1 METKSSLIIPG
12 KTQLIVQEQQDR
24 IIRPFIHQRQIVSAP
39 YAFPDVS
46 YFELCGG
53 YGCGKSFSIVLMIIV
68 LAKRYQGW
76 DIQIALSST
85 TITLLNKTV
94 ILDLQ
99 KFFKKTGSGFN
110 YNQKDNILTI
120 GTVRFLLIASGQPTD
135 IYGPN
140 VHITLC
146 DEVDELPELKAIEAH
161 KALSERTRL
170 TLPDGRKPFIMYF
183 STVHGYR
190 GLYKI
195 VQELRSSNLPNV
207 LIRGLTKNNT
217 SLDPQYVKNLYAIYD
232 EQERLAYLEG
242 RFVNLQS
249 GRVYGNYD
257 EDKCKCAPFEITPD
271 YIVRIGQD
279 LNSGFSKAVAV
290 VKKDKKLYIVR
301 GWSFKEIG
309 GGPAIMRNT
318 YPQNQILWFPD
329 SAGKE
334 ILKGYKQ
341 EIIDNGIQCRIGS
354 SNPRILDRV
363 FYINKLFKMGLLKVF
378 DCKETNELSE
388 ALKVRAF
395 NDLGQPEKG
404 KGEHAPDHFCFV
416 AGTMIATADG
426 WRPIETI
433 NKGDLVLTEKGYKKV
448 RAAGFTGKRHVIT
461 RAGLTGT
468 PDHPIRCD
476 DYNYEPLATAREC
489 YQILWEDAEWLKLLN
504 SMESSIG
511 DTQKQRIRAIEN
523 TILQAKARE
532 WRAKLATFTETC
544 GKQLMEKYHQ
554 DVTYTI
560 RTAIQQTMT
569 FQTSNA
575 WRELN
580 TIKNIIQSESRI
592 HLQRMITRKPL
603 TGIEAQQGTNGT
615 QGPHESTNENVRFAE
630 PFTRLKETKERTG
643 PGSVSAPDIAH
654 KSTTTESVED
664 VYNLSVSGTR
674 TYFANGVL
682 VHNCDS
688 LEYVIYRIVRSDPDF
703 MHLKELSREAVQEH
717 GYINIAGQSA

>member
-1 METKSSLIIPG
+1 MEPQNKIITPAR
-12 KTQLIVQEQQDR
+12 IVQPG
-24 IIRPFIHQRQIVSAP
+24 ITPFIHQRQIVSAP
-39 YAFPDVS
+39 FAFPDVS

-53 YGCGKSFSIVLMIIV
+53 YGCGKSFSIVLTVIL
-68 LAKRYQGW
+68 LAKRYQGQ
-76 DIQIALSST
+76 DITIALCST

-99 KFFKKTGSGFN
+99 KLFKKTGSRFD
-110 YNQKDNILTI
+110 YNQKDNIITI
-120 GTVRFLLIASGQPTD
+120 GTVRFLLIATGQPTD

-146 DEVDELPELKAIEAH
+146 DEVDELPEMKAIEAH

-170 TLPDGRKPFIMYF
+170 TLPDGRKPFIIYY

-309 GGPAIMRNT
+309 GGPAIMRST
-318 YPQNQILWFPD
+318 YPEHKIQWFPD

-341 EIIDNGIQCRIGS
+341 EIIDHGIQCRIGS

-363 FYINKLFKMGLLKVF
+363 FYINKLFKMGLLYVF
-378 DCKETNELSE
+378 DCKETAELSG
-388 ALKVRAF
+388 ALKVRAY

-404 KGEHAPDHFCFV
+404 KGEKAPDHFC
-416 AGTMIATADG
+416 
-426 WRPIETI
+426 
-433 NKGDLVLTEKGYKKV
+433 
-448 RAAGFTGKRHVIT
+448 
-461 RAGLTGT
+461 
-468 PDHPIRCD
+468 
-476 DYNYEPLATAREC
+476 
-489 YQILWEDAEWLKLLN
+489 DA
-504 SMESSIG
+504 
-511 DTQKQRIRAIEN
+511 
-523 TILQAKARE
+523 
-532 WRAKLATFTETC
+532 
-544 GKQLMEKYHQ
+544 
-554 DVTYTI
+554 
-560 RTAIQQTMT
+560 
-569 FQTSNA
+569 
-575 WRELN
+575 
-580 TIKNIIQSESRI
+580 
-592 HLQRMITRKPL
+592 
-603 TGIEAQQGTNGT
+603 
-615 QGPHESTNENVRFAE
+615 
-630 PFTRLKETKERTG
+630 
-643 PGSVSAPDIAH
+643 
-654 KSTTTESVED
+654 
-664 VYNLSVSGTR
+664 
-674 TYFANGVL
+674 
-682 VHNCDS
+682 

-703 MHLKELSREAVQEH
+703 MDLKELSREAVAEH
-717 GYINIAGQSA
+717 GYLNIAGQSA

>member
-1 METKSSLIIPG
+1 METSN
-12 KTQLIVQEQQDR
+12 R
-24 IIRPFIHQRQIVSAP
+24 IITPAQNVLKPFVHQRKIISAP
-39 YAFPDVS
+39 YAYPDVS

-53 YGCGKSFSIVLMIIV
+53 YGCGKSFSIVYMITT
-68 LAKRYQGW
+68 LAKRYQGY
-76 DIQIALSST
+76 DVQIALSST

-99 KFFKKTGSGFN
+99 KLFKKTGSRFE

-146 DEVDELPELKAIEAH
+146 DEVDELPEQKAIEAH

-195 VQELRSSNLPNV
+195 VQDLRSSNLPNV
-207 LIRGLTKNNT
+207 LVRGLTKNNT

-257 EDKCKCAPFEITPD
+257 EATCKCAPFPITPE
-271 YIVRIGQD
+271 YVVQIGQD

-309 GGPAIMRNT
+309 GGPAIMRST
-318 YPQNQILWFPD
+318 YQENQILWYPD

-341 EIIDNGIQCRIGS
+341 EIIDHAIQCRIGS

-363 FYINKLFKMGLLKVF
+363 FYINKLFKMGLLYVF
-378 DCKETNELSE
+378 DCKETRDLSE
-388 ALKVRAF
+388 ALKVRSY

-404 KGEHAPDHFCFV
+404 KGENAPDH
-416 AGTMIATADG
+416 
-426 WRPIETI
+426 
-433 NKGDLVLTEKGYKKV
+433 Y
-448 RAAGFTGKRHVIT
+448 
-461 RAGLTGT
+461 
-468 PDHPIRCD
+468 CD
-476 DYNYEPLATAREC
+476 A
-489 YQILWEDAEWLKLLN
+489 
-504 SMESSIG
+504 
-511 DTQKQRIRAIEN
+511 
-523 TILQAKARE
+523 
-532 WRAKLATFTETC
+532 
-544 GKQLMEKYHQ
+544 
-554 DVTYTI
+554 
-560 RTAIQQTMT
+560 
-569 FQTSNA
+569 
-575 WRELN
+575 
-580 TIKNIIQSESRI
+580 
-592 HLQRMITRKPL
+592 
-603 TGIEAQQGTNGT
+603 
-615 QGPHESTNENVRFAE
+615 
-630 PFTRLKETKERTG
+630 
-643 PGSVSAPDIAH
+643 
-654 KSTTTESVED
+654 
-664 VYNLSVSGTR
+664 
-674 TYFANGVL
+674 
-682 VHNCDS
+682 

-703 MHLKELSREAVQEH
+703 MHLKELSREAVAEH
-717 GYINIAGQSA
+717 GYITIEGQSA

>member
-1 METKSSLIIPG
+1 METNSSLIIPG

-39 YAFPDVS
+39 FAFPDVS

-146 DEVDELPELKAIEAH
+146 DEVDELPETKAIEAH

-195 VQELRSSNLPNV
+195 VQELKSSKLPNV
-207 LIRGLTKNNT
+207 LVRGLTKNNT

-257 EDKCKCAPFEITPD
+257 EETCKCAPFPITPD
-271 YIVRIGQD
+271 MTVMTGQD
-279 LNSGFSKAVAV
+279 LNSGFSKAAAV
-290 VKKDKKLYIVR
+290 VKKDKKLYITY
-301 GWSFKEIG
+301 GWSFKEVG
-309 GGPAIMRNT
+309 GAPAIMRHT
-318 YPQNQILWFPD
+318 YPQNEILWFPD
-329 SAGKE
+329 CSGKE
-334 ILKGYKQ
+334 ILKGYRQ

-354 SNPRILDRV
+354 SNPKILDRV

-378 DCKETNELSE
+378 DCKETSELSE
-388 ALKVRAF
+388 ALKVRAY

-404 KGEHAPDHFCFV
+404 KGEKSPDHFC
-416 AGTMIATADG
+416 
-426 WRPIETI
+426 
-433 NKGDLVLTEKGYKKV
+433 
-448 RAAGFTGKRHVIT
+448 
-461 RAGLTGT
+461 
-468 PDHPIRCD
+468 
-476 DYNYEPLATAREC
+476 
-489 YQILWEDAEWLKLLN
+489 DA
-504 SMESSIG
+504 
-511 DTQKQRIRAIEN
+511 
-523 TILQAKARE
+523 
-532 WRAKLATFTETC
+532 
-544 GKQLMEKYHQ
+544 
-554 DVTYTI
+554 
-560 RTAIQQTMT
+560 
-569 FQTSNA
+569 
-575 WRELN
+575 
-580 TIKNIIQSESRI
+580 
-592 HLQRMITRKPL
+592 
-603 TGIEAQQGTNGT
+603 
-615 QGPHESTNENVRFAE
+615 
-630 PFTRLKETKERTG
+630 
-643 PGSVSAPDIAH
+643 
-654 KSTTTESVED
+654 
-664 VYNLSVSGTR
+664 
-674 TYFANGVL
+674 
-682 VHNCDS
+682 

-703 MHLKELSREAVQEH
+703 MDLKELSRESVEEH
-717 GYINIAGQSA
+717 GYLNIAGQSA

>member
-1 METKSSLIIPG
+1 METSN
-12 KTQLIVQEQQDR
+12 R
-24 IIRPFIHQRQIVSAP
+24 IITPAQNVLKPFVHQRKIISAP
-39 YAFPDVS
+39 YAYPDVS

-53 YGCGKSFSIVLMIIV
+53 YGCGKSFSIVYMITT
-68 LAKRYQGW
+68 LAKRYQGY
-76 DIQIALSST
+76 DVQIALSST

-99 KFFKKTGSGFN
+99 KLFKKTGSRFE

-146 DEVDELPELKAIEAH
+146 DEVDELPEQKAIEAH

-207 LIRGLTKNNT
+207 LIRGLTKDNT

-257 EDKCKCAPFEITPD
+257 EEKCKCAPFEITPD
-271 YIVRIGQD
+271 YVVQIGQD

-290 VKKDKKLYIVR
+290 VKKDKKLYITR

-309 GGPAIMRNT
+309 GGPAIMRST
-318 YPQNQILWFPD
+318 YPQNQIQWYPD

-363 FYINKLFKMGLLKVF
+363 FYINKLFKKGLLYVF
-378 DCKETNELSE
+378 DCKETNDLSE
-388 ALKVRAF
+388 ALKVRSY

-404 KGEHAPDHFCFV
+404 KGEKAPDH
-416 AGTMIATADG
+416 
-426 WRPIETI
+426 
-433 NKGDLVLTEKGYKKV
+433 Y
-448 RAAGFTGKRHVIT
+448 
-461 RAGLTGT
+461 
-468 PDHPIRCD
+468 
-476 DYNYEPLATAREC
+476 
-489 YQILWEDAEWLKLLN
+489 
-504 SMESSIG
+504 
-511 DTQKQRIRAIEN
+511 
-523 TILQAKARE
+523 
-532 WRAKLATFTETC
+532 
-544 GKQLMEKYHQ
+544 
-554 DVTYTI
+554 
-560 RTAIQQTMT
+560 
-569 FQTSNA
+569 
-575 WRELN
+575 
-580 TIKNIIQSESRI
+580 
-592 HLQRMITRKPL
+592 
-603 TGIEAQQGTNGT
+603 
-615 QGPHESTNENVRFAE
+615 
-630 PFTRLKETKERTG
+630 
-643 PGSVSAPDIAH
+643 
-654 KSTTTESVED
+654 
-664 VYNLSVSGTR
+664 
-674 TYFANGVL
+674 
-682 VHNCDS
+682 CDS

-703 MHLKELSREAVQEH
+703 MDLKELSREAVQEH
-717 GYINIAGQSA
+717 GYLNIAGQSA